1 MALLTAP
8 NFSTGR
14 DTKRMKGENTFK
26 LTGEENILA
35 KE

>member
-8 NFSTGR
+8 NFSTGM
-14 DTKRMKGENTFK
+14 DTKRMKGENTFR
-26 LTGEENILA
+26 LTGKENILA